1 MRRVIE
7 ERLIEW
13 KDKSNRKPILIY
25 GARQVGKTWLMKT
38 IAKNHFTDYVY
49 INFEKEIEYKTIFE
63 SSLVPDKIIKSIE
76 ILSGKKITIGKTVL
90 LFDEIQEAENGLTSL
105 KYFNEDLSKLHI
117 VAAGSLLGIALKQ
130 ESFPVGQVEFL
141 NLRPLS
147 FTEFLLAT
155 QNEDMVE
162 LLIKNDW
169 ETMKM
174 VKQKY
179 LQLLRHYYF
188 VGGMP
193 EVVQVYLDSNQDFE
207 AIRSVHNNIL
217 QAYEQDFAK
226 HAPAQVIPKIR
237 MVWDTL
243 VSQLAKE
250 NKKFIYGVV
259 KQGGRAKEFEQALN
273 WLEDYGLIHKIY
285 SINKASFPLSSYM
298 DLKSFKV
305 YLLDVGLLGAKANL
319 SSKSIIE
326 KEVLFKEFKGALTEQ
341 FVLQELTSILDQ
353 KVYYWINNTGNAE
366 LDFIFENN
374 QKIIPLEVK
383 AAENLKAKSLKTF
396 HEKHPAI
403 WCYRTSTSDYRAESW
418 MTNIPLYGVVG
429 VFGSHEV

>member
-1 MRRVIE
+1 MRRELE

-13 KDKSNRKPILIY
+13 KTNENRKPILIY
-25 GARQVGKTWLMKT
+25 GARQVGKTWLMKDF
-38 IAKNHFTDYVY
+38 AKNQFSDYVY
-49 INFEKEIEYKTIFE
+49 INFEKEAVYKEIFQN
-63 SSLVPDKIIKSIE
+63 SLVPEKILKSIE
-76 ILSGKKITIGKTVL
+76 ILSGKKITIGKTIL

-105 KYFNEDLSKLHI
+105 KYFNEDLPELHVI
-117 VAAGSLLGIALKQ
+117 AAGSLLGIALKKQ
-130 ESFPVGQVEFL
+130 SFPVGQVEFL

-147 FTEFLLAT
+147 FSEFLIAT
-155 QNEDMVE
+155 QNQNMVE
-162 LLIKNDW
+162 LLRKKEW
-169 ETMKM
+169 ETVKM

-193 EVVQVYLDSNQDFE
+193 EAVKVYLDSNQDFE
-207 AIRSVHNNIL
+207 AVRSVHNNIL

-226 HAPAQVIPKIR
+226 HAPSNVIPKIR

-273 WLEDYGLIHKIY
+273 WLEDYGLIHKVY

-341 FVLQELTSILDQ
+341 FVLQELTSILGS
-353 KVYYWINNTGNAE
+353 KVYYWTNKKGNAE
-366 LDFIFENN
+366 LDFIFESS

-383 AAENLKAKSLKTF
+383 ASENLKAKSLKTF
-396 HEKHPAI
+396 HDKHPDI
-403 WCYRTSTSDYRAESW
+403 WCYRTSTSDYREESW
-418 MTNIPLYGVVG
+418 MTNIPLYGVMDIVG
-429 VFGSHEV
+429 DR

>member
-1 MRRVIE
+1 MIRDLE
-7 ERLIEW
+7 ERLVAW
-13 KDKSNRKPILIY
+13 KDKPNRKPMLIH
-25 GARQVGKTWLMKT
+25 GARQVGKTWLMKNF
-38 IAKNHFTDYVY
+38 AKNNFTDYIY
-49 INFEKEIEYKTIFE
+49 INFEKEATYKEIFQN
-63 SSLVPDKIIKSIE
+63 SLVSKKIIKSIE
-76 ILSGKKITIGKTVL
+76 ILSGKKVTIGKTVL

-105 KYFNEDLSKLHI
+105 KYVNEDLPELHVI
-117 VAAGSLLGIALKQ
+117 AAGSLLGIALKKQ
-130 ESFPVGQVEFL
+130 SFPVGQVEFL

-147 FTEFLLAT
+147 FSEFLIAT

-162 LLIKNDW
+162 LLRKKDW
-169 ETMKM
+169 GTVKM

-193 EVVQVYLDSNQDFE
+193 EAVKTYLDFDQDFKSV
-207 AIRSVHNNIL
+207 RSVQNNIL

-226 HAPAQVIPKIR
+226 HAPTDVIPKIR

-285 SINKASFPLSSYM
+285 AINKANVPLSSYM

-319 SSKSIIE
+319 SSKSLIE
-326 KEVLFKEFKGALTEQ
+326 KDVLFNEFKGALTEQ
-341 FVLQELTSILDQ
+341 FVLQELISLLDQ
-353 KVYYWINNTGNAE
+353 KIYYWTNKNRNAE
-366 LDFIFENN
+366 VDFIFESN

-383 AAENLKAKSLKTF
+383 ASENLKAKSLKTF
-396 HEKHPAI
+396 HEKHPEI
-403 WCYRTSTSDYRAESW
+403 WCYRTSTNDYREESW
-418 MTNIPLYGVVG
+418 MTNIPLYGVLG
-429 VFGSHEV
+429 VV